1 MLGRTAT
8 VVVSVP
14 MGAKRADGSVQTLN
28 FGQVKGFTQKGGAP
42 LDAYIVGMDKPVH
55 SFTGP
60 VLAVLYREDR
70 TPCWIVASRRTVM
83 VEPQLRR
90 LLAACEK
97 EPFKLSCRYEKS
109 CGGILYTVMGG
120 VRYYLLVRNRS
131 GYYGFPKG
139 HVENTETEEETARR
153 EILEETGLTDVT
165 LVEGF
170 TRTNR
175 YQCKA
180 HTQKQV
186 TLFLG
191 YFPPTAKIA
200 PSMEIREYKLVPY
213 EEALN
218 TIGHENDKQILRE
231 TEAFLAEQDV

>member
-97 EPFKLSCRYEKS
+97 EPFKLSCRYPLTFHIELVTRCTDNLLSFARIAACNSHMRQFIRCVSEQSYNLLVARLAGFLIISKYIIS
-109 CGGILYTVMGG
+109 RL
-120 VRYYLLVRNRS
+120 YLLNW
-131 GYYGFPKG
+131 
-139 HVENTETEEETARR
+139 
-153 EILEETGLTDVT
+153 
-165 LVEGF
+165 
-170 TRTNR
+170 
-175 YQCKA
+175 CC
-180 HTQKQV
+180 
-186 TLFLG
+186 
-191 YFPPTAKIA
+191 
-200 PSMEIREYKLVPY
+200 
-213 EEALN
+213 AL
-218 TIGHENDKQILRE
+218 
-231 TEAFLAEQDV
+231 